1 MTSTILDPITVD
13 VTRYKLDGIAN
24 EMQSTLLRSSFSP
37 IVKEGLDASASLFAL
52 DGTTLAQSCSIPI
65 HLATLIPAVAQIIAT
80 FPIAGMRDGDTY
92 ILNDPYCGGTL
103 LPDIAVVQPVVHRG
117 RPIALAAAM
126 THHQD
131 VGGMSAGSVPTN
143 ATEIYQE
150 GLRIP
155 PLKLREAGVYNDT
168 LVALLRQ
175 NVRIPDTVMGDLNA
189 QIAACTIG
197 ARRFAELAERFG
209 DNHLAAICDELLARS
224 ERLTRAALARIAPGT
239 YRYVDYLDNDG
250 IELDKPIRIE
260 VAATVGNGVIEF
272 DFAGTSD
279 QVKGP
284 MNCVPSGSLAAACW
298 AVRALTDPDIPT
310 NGGCFR
316 PISLKLPPGTIV
328 NPAAPAPV
336 NARTSTIKRIAGCMV
351 GALAPALADKAPA
364 ASAGELLV
372 LAFGGKTA
380 TGNYVVG
387 ELIAGGSGAGSRQD
401 GVDAIE
407 TDATNCM
414 NLPAE
419 ALEMEAPIRL
429 NRVALRAGSGG
440 AGEWRGGLGLV
451 REYEVLTGAGAGD
464 VSFSHRGE
472 RHFSAAAGL
481 AGGKEGAR
489 ARSVI
494 HRADGREETIPSKI
508 ATTLHPGDR
517 VTVETAGGGGYG
529 DPRRRARELADAD
542 IADGKVIA
550 RSGHDKQASQAAN
563 PASARG

>member
-1 MTSTILDPITVD
+1 MDLDPFIVD
-13 VTRYKLDGIAN
+13 IVRYKLDGVAN

-65 HLATLIPAVAQIIAT
+65 HLATLIPAVAKIVET
-80 FPIAGMRDGDTY
+80 FPVAAMRDGDSY
-92 ILNDPYCGGTL
+92 VLNDPYLGGTH
-103 LPDIAVVQPVVHRG
+103 LPDIAVVQPVFHDNA
-117 RPIALAAAM
+117 PIALSAAM

-143 ATEIYQE
+143 ATEIFQE

-197 ARRFAELAERFG
+197 GRRFAELAERFG
-209 DNHLAAICDELLARS
+209 DNQLAAICDELLARS
-224 ERLTRAALARIAPGT
+224 ERLTRAALARIPPGT
-239 YRYVDYLDNDG
+239 YRYVDWLDNDG
-250 IELDKPIRIE
+250 IELDKPIRVEI
-260 VAATVGNGVIEF
+260 AATVGNGAIEF
-272 DFAGTSD
+272 DFTGTSA

-316 PISLKLPPGTIV
+316 PISLKLPAGTIV
-328 NPAAPAPV
+328 NPQEPAPV

-351 GALAPALADKAPA
+351 GALAPMLPDKAPA

-380 TGNYVVG
+380 RGNYVVG
-387 ELIAGGSGAGSRQD
+387 ELIAGGSGAGPRQD
-401 GVDAIE
+401 GIDAIE

-429 NRVALRAGSGG
+429 RRVALRAGSGG
-440 AGEWRGGLGLV
+440 DGEWRGGLGLV
-451 REYEVLTGAGAGD
+451 REYEVLAGD

-481 AGGKEGAR
+481 AGGGDGAR

-494 HRADGREETIPSKI
+494 WRADGSEEIIRSKI
-508 ATTLHPGDR
+508 ATVLHPGDR
-517 VTVETAGGGGYG
+517 LTVETAGGGGYG
-529 DPRRRARELADAD
+529 DPARRAPDLAAADA
-542 IADGKVIA
+542 ADGKVV
-550 RSGHDKQASQAAN
+550 REAA
-563 PASARG
+563 AD

>member
-1 MTSTILDPITVD
+1 MDLDPITIDIV
-13 VTRYKLDGIAN
+13 RYKLDGIAN

-65 HLATLIPAVAQIIAT
+65 HLATLIPAVATIIET
-80 FPIAGMRDGDTY
+80 FPVATMRDGDSY
-92 ILNDPYCGGTL
+92 VLNDPYCGGTH
-103 LPDIAVVQPVVHRG
+103 LPDIAVVQPIFHDG
-117 RPIALAAAM
+117 TPIALSAAM

-143 ATEIYQE
+143 ATEIFQE

-155 PLKLREAGVYNDT
+155 PLKLREAGAYNAT

-189 QIAACTIG
+189 QIAACTVG
-197 ARRFAELAERFG
+197 ARRLAELAERFG
-209 DNHLAAICDELLARS
+209 RDQLAAIWDELLARS
-224 ERLTRAALARIAPGT
+224 ERLTRQALAAIPPGT
-239 YRYVDYLDNDG
+239 YRYVDWLDNDG

-260 VAATVGNGVIEF
+260 VAATVGNGAIEF
-272 DFAGTSD
+272 DFAGTSP
-279 QVKGP
+279 QVRGP

-298 AVRALTDPDIPT
+298 AVRALTDPRIPT

-316 PISLKLPPGTIV
+316 PIRLNLPKGTIV
-328 NPAAPAPV
+328 NPEEPAPV
-336 NARTSTIKRIAGCMV
+336 NARTSTIKRIAGAMI
-351 GALAPALADKAPA
+351 GALAPVMPGKVPA

-372 LAFGGKTA
+372 LAFGGKKA
-380 TGNYVVG
+380 SGDPFVVG
-387 ELIAGGSGAGSRQD
+387 ELIAGGSGAGPDRD

-429 NRVALRAGSGG
+429 YRVALRAGSGG
-440 AGEWRGGLGLV
+440 AGAWRGGLGLV
-451 REYEVLTGAGAGD
+451 REYEVLEGEL
-464 VSFSHRGE
+464 SFSHRGE
-472 RHFSAAAGL
+472 RHFSAAAGFMGGG
-481 AGGKEGAR
+481 AGAM

-494 HRADGREETIPSKI
+494 RRADGTEEVIPSKI
-508 ATTLHPGDR
+508 VTRLNAGDR
-517 VTVETAGGGGYG
+517 LTVETAGGGGYG
-529 DPRRRARELADAD
+529 DPQQRPPERRAED
-542 IADGKVIA
+542 
-550 RSGHDKQASQAAN
+550 AAN
-563 PASARG
+563 GKI

>member
-1 MTSTILDPITVD
+1 MAELDPITID
-13 VTRYKLDGIAN
+13 ITRYKLDGIAN
-24 EMQSTLLRSSFSP
+24 EMQATLLRSSFSP

-65 HLATLIPAVAQIIAT
+65 HLATLIPAVAKIVET
-80 FPIAGMRDGDTY
+80 FPIAEMRDGDSY
-92 ILNDPYCGGTL
+92 ILNDPYCGGTH
-103 LPDIAVVQPVVHRG
+103 LPDIAVVQPVMHRG
-117 RPIALAAAM
+117 RPIALSAAM

-155 PLKLREAGVYNDT
+155 PLKLREAGVYNET

-209 DNHLAAICDELLARS
+209 DNQLAAICDELLARS
-224 ERLTRAALARIAPGT
+224 ERLTRAALAGVPSGT

-260 VAATVGNGVIEF
+260 ITATVADGAIEF
-272 DFAGTSD
+272 DFAGTGA

-298 AVRALTDPDIPT
+298 AVRALTDPEIPT

-316 PISLKLPPGTIV
+316 PIRLKLPQGTIV
-328 NPAAPAPV
+328 NPEAPAPV

-351 GALAPALADKAPA
+351 GALAPVMADKVPA

-372 LAFGGKTA
+372 LAFGGKNA
-380 TGNYVVG
+380 AGNYVVG
-387 ELIAGGSGAGSRQD
+387 ELIAGGSGAGPRQD

-429 NRVALRAGSGG
+429 HRVALRAGSGG

-451 REYEVLTGAGAGD
+451 REYEVLEGD

-481 AGGKEGAR
+481 HGGQEGAR

-494 HRADGREETIPSKI
+494 YRADGSEEVIPSKI
-508 ATTLHPGDR
+508 ATMLHPGDR
-517 VTVETAGGGGYG
+517 VVVETAGGGGYG
-529 DPRRRARELADAD
+529 DPARRSADRAAAD
-542 IADGKVIA
+542 IADGKVT
-550 RSGHDKQASQAAN
+550 G
-563 PASARG
+563 

>member
-1 MTSTILDPITVD
+1 MAEFDPITVD
-13 VTRYKLDGIAN
+13 ITRYKLDGIAA
-24 EMQSTLLRSSFSP
+24 EMQTTLLRSSFSP
-37 IVKEGLDASASLFAL
+37 IVKEGLDASAALFAL
-52 DGTTLAQSCSIPI
+52 DSTTLAQSCSIPI

-80 FPIAGMRDGDTY
+80 FPIAQMHDGDSY
-92 ILNDPYCGGTL
+92 VLNDPYCGGTH
-103 LPDIAVVQPVVHRG
+103 LPDIAVVQPIFHRG
-117 RPIALAAAM
+117 RPIALSAAM

-155 PLKLREAGVYNDT
+155 PLKLREAGVFNGT

-209 DNHLAAICDELLARS
+209 NNQLTAICAELLARS
-224 ERLTRAALARIAPGT
+224 ERLTRAALARIPPGT

-260 VAATVGNGVIEF
+260 LAATVGSGAIEF
-272 DFAGTSD
+272 DFAGTSA
-279 QVKGP
+279 QVTGP

-316 PISLKLPPGTIV
+316 PISLKLPEGSIV
-328 NPAAPAPV
+328 NPQAPAPV

-351 GALAPALADKAPA
+351 GALAPVMPDKAPA

-372 LAFGGKTA
+372 LAFGGKKPG
-380 TGNYVVG
+380 GNYVVG
-387 ELIAGGSGAGSRQD
+387 ELIAGGSGAGPGQD
-401 GVDAIE
+401 GIDAIE

-429 NRVALRAGSGG
+429 RRVALRTGSGG
-440 AGEWRGGLGLV
+440 DGEWRGGLGLV
-451 REYEVLTGAGAGD
+451 REYEVLPGAGD

-472 RHFSAAAGL
+472 RHFSAAPGL

-494 HRADGREETIPSKI
+494 HRGGEREEVIPSKI
-508 ATTLHPGDR
+508 VTMLHPGDR
-517 VTVETAGGGGYG
+517 LVVETAGGGGYG
-529 DPRRRARELADAD
+529 DPARR
-542 IADGKVIA
+542 
-550 RSGHDKQASQAAN
+550 N
-563 PASARG
+563 PALVAADVANGK

>member
-1 MTSTILDPITVD
+1 MTTTALDPITVD
-13 VTRYKLDGIAN
+13 ITRHKLDGIAN

-65 HLATLIPAVAQIIAT
+65 HLATLIPAVAQIIAS
-80 FPIAGMRDGDTY
+80 FPIAEMREGDSY
-92 ILNDPYCGGTL
+92 LLNDPYCGGTH
-103 LPDIAVVQPVVHRG
+103 LPDIAVVQPVMHRG

-155 PLKLREAGVYNDT
+155 PLKLREAGAYNAT

-197 ARRFAELAERFG
+197 ARRFAELAQRFG
-209 DNHLAAICDELLARS
+209 DNQLAAICAELLARS
-224 ERLTRAALARIAPGT
+224 ETLTRAALSRIPPGT

-250 IELDKPIRIE
+250 IELGKPIRIE
-260 VAATVGNGVIEF
+260 VAATVAGGAIEF
-272 DFAGTSD
+272 DFTGTSP

-298 AVRALTDPDIPT
+298 AVRALTDPEIPT

-316 PISLKLPPGTIV
+316 PITLKLPPGTIV
-328 NPAAPAPV
+328 NPETPAPV

-351 GALAPALADKAPA
+351 GALAPVLPGKVPA
-364 ASAGELLV
+364 ASAGELHV
-372 LAFGGKTA
+372 LAFGGRTA

-387 ELIAGGSGAGSRQD
+387 ELIAGGSGGGPSSD

-429 NRVALRAGSGG
+429 NRVALRADSGG
-440 AGEWRGGLGLV
+440 VGEWRGGLGIV
-451 REYEVLTGAGAGD
+451 REYEVLAGPGGGPGAGD
-464 VSFSHRGE
+464 VAFSHRGE
-472 RHFSAAAGL
+472 RHFSGAPGL
-481 AGGKEGAR
+481 AGGGEGAR

-494 HRADGREETIPSKI
+494 HRADGNDELIPSKI
-508 ATTLHPGDR
+508 AATLYPGDR
-517 VTVETAGGGGYG
+517 LTVETAGGGGYG
-529 DPRRRARELADAD
+529 DPRQRGPERLAAD
-542 IADGKVIA
+542 IADGKV
-550 RSGHDKQASQAAN
+550 SAAGR
-563 PASARG
+563 PG

>member
-1 MTSTILDPITVD
+1 MAELDPITVD
-13 VTRYKLDGIAN
+13 ITRYKLDGIAN
-24 EMQSTLLRSSFSP
+24 EMQATLLRSSFSP
-37 IVKEGLDASASLFAL
+37 IVKEGLDASASLFSL
-52 DGTTLAQSCSIPI
+52 DGATLAQSCSIPI
-65 HLATLIPAVAQIIAT
+65 HLATLIPAVEQIIAS
-80 FPIAGMRDGDTY
+80 FPVTEMRDGDTF
-92 ILNDPYCGGTL
+92 ILNDPYCGGTH
-103 LPDIAVVQPVVHRG
+103 LPDIAVVQPIVHRG

-155 PLKLREAGVYNDT
+155 PLKLREAGVYNET

-197 ARRFAELAERFG
+197 ARRFAELAERLG
-209 DNHLAAICDELLARS
+209 HNQVTAICDELLARS
-224 ERLTRAALARIAPGT
+224 ERLTRAALARMPPGT
-239 YRYVDYLDNDG
+239 YRYVDFLDNDG
-250 IELDKPIRIE
+250 IELEKPIRIE
-260 VAATVGNGVIEF
+260 VAATVADGAIEF

-284 MNCVPSGSLAAACW
+284 LNCVPSGSLAAACW
-298 AVRALTDPDIPT
+298 AVRALTDPEIPT

-316 PISLKLPPGTIV
+316 PIRLKLPKGTIV
-328 NPAAPAPV
+328 NPEAPAPV
-336 NARTSTIKRIAGCMV
+336 NARTSTIKRIAGCMI
-351 GALAPALADKAPA
+351 GALAPVLPGKVPA
-364 ASAGELLV
+364 SAAGELLV
-372 LAFGGKTA
+372 LAFGGRNA
-380 TGNYVVG
+380 AGSFVVG
-387 ELIAGGSGAGSRQD
+387 ELIAGGSGGGPSGD

-429 NRVALRAGSGG
+429 HRVALRAGSGG
-440 AGEWRGGLGLV
+440 DGEWRGGLGV
-451 REYEVLTGAGAGD
+451 IREYEVLEGD

-472 RHFSAAAGL
+472 RHFSAAPGL
-481 AGGKEGAR
+481 GGGEDGAR

-494 HRADGREETIPSKI
+494 RRAGGTEEIIPSKI
-508 ATTLHPGDR
+508 VTVLRAGDR

-529 DPRRRARELADAD
+529 NRARRSRERVAAD
-542 IADGKVIA
+542 IADGKVSGRRGRGKP
-550 RSGHDKQASQAAN
+550 RSKAAVR
-563 PASARG
+563 ASAPE